1 MFVMYVCLRD
11 KSCLLS
17 SFFHSDSVWIEVWII
32 VTFFFLSFSFSGY
45 GGPWITM
52 ISVFLSFSF
61 SGYGGP
67 WITMISVFFLSFSF
81 SGYGGPWI
89 TMISVFFQFHSIFYL
104 LVYNWFDYYNDLV
117 FKRDNFI
124 MILINFFF

>member
-52 ISVFLSFSF
+52 ISVF
-61 SGYGGP
+61 
-67 WITMISVFFLSFSF
+67 
-81 SGYGGPWI
+81 
-89 TMISVFFQFHSIFYL
+89 FQFHSIFYL

-124 MILINFFF
+124 MILIKFFF